1 MAQDVIPR
9 DILPKEL
16 QNLDSFQL
24 ISLNKSHITVGSL
37 ITGVIIVI
45 LTFVLARLAVAA
57 FRRWRSRLD
66 DQNAPSVYIFE
77 KLVSYGIIIVGLTMG
92 LTALGLNLS
101 SFTLFAGALGVGLGF
116 GLQGLVKE
124 FMSGLVIL
132 FDRMIRIGEY
142 VELQSGQRGII
153 QEISPRATRI
163 RNNDDVDVL
172 IPNSQL
178 IEGVVANWTLRGK
191 TRRFHI
197 PFTVAYG
204 TDKAAVRD
212 AVLKAAHEVSFTQPD
227 NDRQKTQ
234 VWLVGFGDHGLKF
247 ELVVWPNLEAVKRPN
262 ALHAA
267 YTWAIEDALRAG
279 GFEIP
284 LQQIDLRL
292 RALFGEEGKAALTTL
307 NLKPAKPAPVA
318 EAPASHNDAADDVL
332 LPIEAPEPT
341 PPLSKS

>member
-1 MAQDVIPR
+1 MPNEL
-9 DILPKEL
+9 LPKEL
-16 QNLDSFQL
+16 KDFDALRLQLGGVSIALGNL
-24 ISLNKSHITVGSL
+24 VAAV
-37 ITGVIIVI
+37 VIVA
-45 LTFVLARLAVAA
+45 LTFVIARLAVGAI
-57 FRRWRSRLD
+57 RRLRARAHE
-66 DQNAPSVYIFE
+66 QAAPSVYILE
-77 KLVSYGIIIVGLTMG
+77 KLASYGIILIGLTMG
-92 LTALGLNLS
+92 LRALGLDLS
-101 SFTLFAGALGVGLGF
+101 SFALFAGALGVGLGF

-124 FMSGLVIL
+124 FMSGIVLL

-178 IEGVVANWTLRGK
+178 IEGVVANWTLQGK
-191 TRRFHI
+191 PRRFHI
-197 PFTVAYG
+197 PFSVAYG

-234 VWLVGFGDHGLKF
+234 VWLVGFGENGLKF

-279 GFEIP
+279 GFELPIP
-284 LQQIDLRL
+284 QRDLRL
-292 RALFGEEGKAALTTL
+292 RALFGEEGKAALSTL
-307 NLKPAKPAPVA
+307 NLKAGKVA
-318 EAPASHNDAADDVL
+318 RSVGAGASPNDAADDVL
-332 LPIEAPEPT
+332 LSIDDPQPL
-341 PPLSKS
+341 PPPSKS